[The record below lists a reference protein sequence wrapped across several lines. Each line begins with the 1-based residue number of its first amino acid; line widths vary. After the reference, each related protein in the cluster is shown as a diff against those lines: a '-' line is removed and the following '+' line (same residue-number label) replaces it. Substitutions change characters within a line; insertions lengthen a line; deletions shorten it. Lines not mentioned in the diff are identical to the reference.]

1 MGSHENEFN
10 AEFNPE
16 SQISLVPTV
25 LLTLVSMF
33 IDWTSFEKKGFGQVD
48 LTASQ
53 IIEDNFRNN
62 SRKTRSSYY
71 SQKL

>member
-16 SQISLVPTV
+16 SQINSLPLA

-33 IDWTSFEKKGFGQVD
+33 IGGASFENKGFGQGA

-53 IIEDNFRNN
+53 II
-62 SRKTRSSYY
+62 
-71 SQKL
+71 